1 MKLTTVG
8 SNDAPSREQF
18 KARVADIKQQ
28 ARERSVEGKPTR
40 PAVLNHFLYDVEWD
54 CYRWVGPIENADR
67 AYFSMV
73 PLTESEFHR
82 LRAIEIEYQ
91 CELAR
96 HACSTKNRIIAD
108 LEHLVYE
115 TLDTIPQYQ
124 DMGRKISAIQTI
136 LETE

>member
-18 KARVADIKQQ
+18 KARVADIKQH
-28 ARERSVEGKPTR
+28 ARERSDEVRPTR
-40 PAVLNHFLYDVEWD
+40 PAVLNNFLYDVDWD
-54 CYRWVGPIENADR
+54 CYRWVGHENDDR
-67 AYFSMV
+67 VYFSMA
-73 PLTESEFHR
+73 PLTEGEFQR

-91 CELAR
+91 CELAH
-96 HACSTKNRIIAD
+96 HACSTKNRIITD
-108 LEHLVYE
+108 LEHLVYD

-124 DMGRKISAIQTI
+124 AMGRKISAIQTI

>member
-18 KARVADIKQQ
+18 KARVADIKQH
-28 ARERSVEGKPTR
+28 AREQSTR
-40 PAVLNHFLYDVEWD
+40 PERPSALNDLLHDVD
-54 CYRWVGPIENADR
+54 RGGYRWTGNDDDR
-67 AYFSMV
+67 VYWSMM
-73 PLTESEFHR
+73 PHTEVEYHR
-82 LRAIEIEYQ
+82 LRAVEIEYQ

-136 LETE
+136 LDTE